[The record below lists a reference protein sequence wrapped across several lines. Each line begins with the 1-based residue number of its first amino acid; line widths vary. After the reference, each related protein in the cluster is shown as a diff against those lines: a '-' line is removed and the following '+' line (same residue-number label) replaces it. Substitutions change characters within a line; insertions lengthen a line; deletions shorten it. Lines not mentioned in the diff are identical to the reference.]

1 MTVLDLTGKLDIHR
15 LSGDPDR
22 VVVRLPLAVRSE
34 TRMPEFM
41 ELARTVGADV
51 RAFPEGTFLLVTVP
65 VAASREETAEVLEG
79 ALRLLDEAT
88 ALLNT
93 RESAAATTEEY
104 IRDWWDGRKHSPQG
118 NAAPD

>member
-1 MTVLDLTGKLDIHR
+1 
-15 LSGDPDR
+15 
-22 VVVRLPLAVRSE
+22 
-34 TRMPEFM
+34 MPELI

-51 RAFPEGTFLLVTVP
+51 RAFPEGTFLLVSVP

-79 ALRLLDEAT
+79 ALRLVDEAA

-93 RESAAATTEEY
+93 RESASATTEKY
-104 IRDWWDGRKHSPQG
+104 IQDWWDGRKHSPRG

>member
-1 MTVLDLTGKLDIHR
+1 MTVLDLTGKIDIHR

-51 RAFPEGTFLLVTVP
+51 RSFPEGTFLVGRVP
-65 VAASREETAEVLEG
+65 VAASREETAELLEG
-79 ALRLLDEAT
+79 ALRLIDEAT
-88 ALLNT
+88 AVLKT
-93 RESAAATTEEY
+93 RESASATTEQY
-104 IRDWWDGRKHSPQG
+104 IR
-118 NAAPD
+118 

>member
-1 MTVLDLTGKLDIHR
+1 
-15 LSGDPDR
+15 
-22 VVVRLPLAVRSE
+22 
-34 TRMPEFM
+34 MPEFM

-51 RAFPEGTFLLVTVP
+51 RAFPEGTFLLVSVS

-79 ALRLLDEAT
+79 ALRLIDEAT

-93 RESAAATTEEY
+93 RESASATTEQY
-104 IRDWWDGRKHSPQG
+104 IRDWWDRRKRSPQG